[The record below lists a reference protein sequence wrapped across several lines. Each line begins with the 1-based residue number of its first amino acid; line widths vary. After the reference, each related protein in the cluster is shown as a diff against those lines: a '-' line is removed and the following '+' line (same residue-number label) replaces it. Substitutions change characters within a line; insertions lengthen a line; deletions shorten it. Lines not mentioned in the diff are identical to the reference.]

1 MQNKKTVVLGM
12 SGGVDSSVALYLLKE
27 QGFNVVGVSLKFG
40 FWKNKENELKENV
53 CCSKESINR
62 AKKVCDK
69 YGVPHFVVDTSKEFK
84 KAVIDYFLK
93 TLKENRT
100 PSPCLFCNRD
110 AKIAGLLKFA
120 KSKKADFVA
129 TGHYAKIKKN
139 GEIKLLKAKDKQKDQ
154 TYFLALLKQEQLAKL
169 IFPLGDYTKAEVYE
183 IAKKQ
188 GIEHFPKESQDLCF
202 VSGKS
207 MPKFLEKEVGIN
219 PGKIIDIKGKVLGNH
234 KGLHFYT
241 IGQRKGIK
249 LPGGPF
255 WVNGFNG
262 NDVLVSKNEKDLF
275 KKQVLLSDLNFLIK
289 KPKKSIQIE
298 AKIRYRQELSKAVLQ
313 RTRGSSTGGSPTSP
327 RWATS
332 PRWELVFNELQRAVT
347 PGQIAVFYKGN
358 VCLGGGVI
366 NN

>member
-1 MQNKKTVVLGM
+1 M
-12 SGGVDSSVALYLLKE
+12 SGGVDSSVALFLLKE
-27 QGFNVVGVSLKFG
+27 QGFDVIGVSLKFG

-53 CCSKESINR
+53 CCSEESINR

-69 YGVPHFVVDTSKEFK
+69 YGVPHFIVDTSKEFK

-120 KSKKADFVA
+120 KSKKADFIA

-139 GEIKLLKAKDKQKDQ
+139 GEIQLLKAKDKQKDQ

-169 IFPLGDYTKAEVYE
+169 IFPLGNYTKAEVYK

-188 GIEHFPKESQDLCF
+188 GIEHSPKESQDLCF
-202 VSGKS
+202 VSDKS
-207 MPKFLEKEVGIN
+207 MPNFLEKKVGIN
-219 PGKIIDIKGKVLGNH
+219 PGQIIDTKGRVLGNH

-255 WVNGFNG
+255 WVAGFDDN
-262 NDVLVSKNEKDLF
+262 NLIVTKDEKELFSKKVLI
-275 KKQVLLSDLNFLIK
+275 SDLNFIVE
-289 KPKKSIQIE
+289 KPKKSIQVE
-298 AKIRYRQELSKAVLQ
+298 AKLRYRQENSKAKLQ
-313 RTRGSSTGGSPTSP
+313 KTRGSRTSTS
-327 RWATS
+327 
-332 PRWELVFNELQRAVT
+332 WELVFDEPQRAVT
-347 PGQIAVFYKGN
+347 PGQIAVFYKQG
-358 VCLGGGVI
+358 VCLGGGI
-366 NN
+366 ISK